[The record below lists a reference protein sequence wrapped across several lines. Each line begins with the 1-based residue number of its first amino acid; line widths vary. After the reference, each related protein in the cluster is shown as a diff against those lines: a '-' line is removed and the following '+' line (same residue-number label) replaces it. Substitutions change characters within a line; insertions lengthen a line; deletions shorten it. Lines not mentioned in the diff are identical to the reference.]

1 MATTYAQRFFIKSS
15 PEEKETWKAHAKK
28 LGHNGIAP
36 LMRQLMRESVSCG
49 KRGDEIR
56 EQLKNIRLELSQIG
70 NNINQI
76 AKKLNQGNPEHI
88 TNIDNELNEITRTR
102 KQLVKLIHGM
112 RERL

>member
-1 MATTYAQRFFIKSS
+1 MATTYAERFYIKSS
-15 PEEKETWKAHAKK
+15 PDEKETWRTHARR

-56 EQLKNIRLELSQIG
+56 TELQNIRLELSQIG
-70 NNINQI
+70 NNVNQT
-76 AKKLNQGNPEHI
+76 AKHLNQGHSEHI
-88 TNIDNELNEITRTR
+88 GNINAELKEIKRIR
-102 KQLVKLIHGM
+102 KQLTKLVHGM

>member
-1 MATTYAQRFFIKSS
+1 MPTTYAERFYIKSS
-15 PEEKETWKAHAKK
+15 PDEKETWKAHAKR

-56 EQLKNIRLELSQIG
+56 NQLQNIRLELSQIG
-70 NNINQI
+70 NNVNQI
-76 AKKLNQGNPEHI
+76 AKYTNSTHREHI
-88 TNIDNELNEITRTR
+88 GNIDAELKEITRTR
-102 KQLVKLIHGM
+102 KQLGKLIHSM

>member
-28 LGHNGIAP
+28 LGLNGIAP
-36 LMRQLMRESVSCG
+36 LMRQLMRESVSTG

-76 AKKLNQGNPEHI
+76 AKRINQGNPEHI